1 MEKVEKM
8 PVSGCMRNRWFR
20 EETYAGKKPHIIH
33 IFKTIDIKQ
42 RQIPHDFPNI
52 NTNLFHLYKLSVHI
66 NSLISLESLVLTY

>member
-20 EETYAGKKPHIIH
+20 EETYAGKKPQIIH

-42 RQIPHDFPNI
+42 RPIPPQ
-52 NTNLFHLYKLSVHI
+52 LPEY
-66 NSLISLESLVLTY
+66 